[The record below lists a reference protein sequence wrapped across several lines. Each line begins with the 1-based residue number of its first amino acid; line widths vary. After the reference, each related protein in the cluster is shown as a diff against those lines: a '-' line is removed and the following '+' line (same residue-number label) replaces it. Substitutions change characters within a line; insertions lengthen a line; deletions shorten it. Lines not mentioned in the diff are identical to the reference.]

1 MNLTDFL
8 DVFEDSLYIFS
19 DSRMFLHLLILWA
32 VSIVFCWKVFPLF
45 CSSKEASLDL
55 QMSSLKTPLRNPN
68 SLSTNMSMMKS
79 PVTSTP
85 TSRNQTMMSPN
96 SPNLSLLNSTTK
108 TKNGPEFRVLLEFE
122 VCQKAKEAGKH
133 PSYSG
138 LVLSLVHNYSL
149 DINKPVLSK
158 RLTIFHCACLSG
170 SLELVS
176 SLSPLAELGQTSSQG
191 ESPLYLAVYAAGHR
205 LVGQPQGEQEG
216 LEVVRHLLQ
225 AGAQINSSNSAGWT
239 ALHQAQRR
247 GHTKM
252 IR

>member
-1 MNLTDFL
+1 MNLTDCL
-8 DVFEDSLYIFS
+8 DGFEDSLYIFF

-45 CSSKEASLDL
+45 CSSKEASSDL
-55 QMSSLKTPLRNPN
+55 QMSPPKTPLRTPI

-108 TKNGPEFRVLLEFE
+108 TKNGPEFLVLLEFE

-149 DINKPVLSK
+149 DINKTVLSK

-176 SLSPLAELGQTSSQG
+176 SLSPLAELDQTSSQG
-191 ESPLYLAVYAAGHR
+191 ESPLYLAVYAADTDWSGSPWGSR
-205 LVGQPQGEQEG
+205 K
-216 LEVVRHLLQ
+216 
-225 AGAQINSSNSAGWT
+225 GW
-239 ALHQAQRR
+239 RW
-247 GHTKM
+247 
-252 IR
+252 